1 VGTHLTENPIFKFL
15 VEQSPDGQFVVVDGA
30 FVYLN
35 AAAAKMFSFDG
46 DDPTELKV
54 VDVLHPSE
62 HERALRN
69 MALRASGV
77 LRGAA
82 QYLARHKDGTT
93 FPVEVHAAPLK
104 WDDRSG
110 LHGVIRDITARR
122 KMEETLERMER
133 TSVVSR
139 LASGLA
145 HDFNNLLAVI
155 QSSADVARRFGDGT
169 GELEAAVERIE
180 AAVKRGS
187 DKVRQIQQM
196 AGQRA
201 PSQEFRPLHI
211 NPVVEDVLDLTRAR
225 WQDEAES
232 KGISYDVQWEPGTP
246 PAVVGSPSDLRAA
259 LVALVFNA
267 VEASPDG
274 GTLAIRTGETKS
286 GEVLVTVRD
295 TGDGIADENLSQLTD
310 AMFTT
315 RRDRQ
320 MGLGLHLVQSVLQQH
335 GGRLEVDSRKGVGST
350 FAIIIPA
357 AEEPPVEDAPAPR
370 DDLLARGRPPT
381 VAEVERPPTRH
392 GRSVLLIDDQADLL
406 QVVRTILEGRGYDV
420 DTAKNGREGVAAA
433 MAQRYSVILTDL
445 GMPDISGWEVAAR
458 IREKYTEVPIILMTG
473 WASDIPPERLKEN
486 KIQALLPKPFRSDH
500 LLAMIQQILE
510 KA

>member
-1 VGTHLTENPIFKFL
+1 MHSTDNPIFKFL
-15 VEQSPDGQFVVVDGA
+15 VEQSPDGQFVVVDGT

-35 AAAAKMFSFDG
+35 TAAAKMFSFEG
-46 DDPTELKV
+46 SDPTELNV

-82 QYLARHKDGTT
+82 QYLVRRKDGTT

-104 WDDRSG
+104 WDGRAG

-155 QSSADVARRFGDGT
+155 QSSADVARRFGDGS
-169 GELEAAVERIE
+169 GDLENAVERIE
-180 AAVKRGS
+180 AAVQRGS

-196 AGQRA
+196 AGHRA
-201 PSQEFRPLHI
+201 PTQEFRPLHI

-232 KGISYDVQWEPGTP
+232 KGISYDVQWNPGAP

-267 VEASPDG
+267 VEAMPDG
-274 GTLAIRTGETKS
+274 GTLDIRTGETS
-286 GEVLVTVRD
+286 TGEVLVTIRD
-295 TGDGIADENLSQLTD
+295 TGDGIPADHLGQLTD

-335 GGRLEVDSRKGVGST
+335 GGRLEVDSRKGHGSS
-350 FAIIIPA
+350 FAVIIPA
-357 AEEPPVEDAPAPR
+357 AEEAPIEPAPAPR
-370 DDLLARGRPPT
+370 SDLLARSVEPT
-381 VAEVERPPTRH
+381 VPEVERPPTRH

-420 DTAKNGREGVAAA
+420 DTAINGRDGVAAA
-433 MAQRYSVILTDL
+433 MQQRYSVILTDL

-458 IREKYTEVPIILMTG
+458 IRETYADVPIVLMTG
-473 WASDIPPERLKEN
+473 WAADIPPGRLKEN
-486 KIQALLPKPFRSDH
+486 KIQALLPKPFRSEQ
-500 LLAMIQQILE
+500 LLTVIQQIL
-510 KA
+510 KS